1 MSVTYLDPQSGSSGK
16 RRDGAKNPVSP
27 RRAFR
32 QESTSGGGLRAVE
45 LSQLRASVDLPSE
58 GRKMLDL
65 IGELF
70 PICRSITG
78 EGLRQSLRRV
88 DELIPLVMHE
98 VPTGTQVFDWI
109 VPKEWNIRD
118 AYIKD
123 ANGRRIVDF
132 RDSNLHVVN
141 YSAPVNARL
150 SLAELRPH
158 LYSLPDRPDWIPY
171 RTTYYAET
179 WGFCLPHRQLESLP
193 DGEYEVVID
202 SSLRDG
208 SLTYGEC
215 LLPGR
220 VEDEILISTH
230 ICHPSLAN
238 DNLSGVAVAAVLAQN
253 LASAPRRY
261 TYRFLFVPGTI
272 GPIAWLA
279 RNQDKACRIKHGL
292 VLACVGDGGNI
303 NYKRSR
309 QGSADIDRAVECVL
323 RGKAA
328 PFELRD
334 FSPYGYDERQ
344 YCSPGF
350 DLPVGSFRRT
360 PHGEYREYHTSADN
374 PGFISGAHLT
384 DSLGTLLEVIDLLES
399 DVAFRNLS
407 PNCEPQL
414 GRRGL
419 LPAASE
425 SAQMALLWMLNL
437 SDGGN
442 SLLDIAERSGLP
454 FGELRRATE
463 ILVEH
468 GLLEECAKRRQ

>member
-1 MSVTYLDPQSGSSGK
+1 MSVFYLGHRSGIPGK
-16 RRDGAKNPVSP
+16 HRDGANPVSP
-27 RRAFR
+27 RQAFR
-32 QESTSGGGLRAVE
+32 QRSMTGGDLRARQ
-45 LSQLRASVDLPSE
+45 LSHLRASVDLPSE

-78 EGLRQSLRRV
+78 AGLRQSLKRV
-88 DELIPLVMHE
+88 GELIPLATHE
-98 VPTGTQVFDWI
+98 VPTGTQLFDWT
-109 VPKEWNIRD
+109 VPKEWNIAD

-123 ANGRRIVDF
+123 RDGRRIVDF
-132 RDSNLHVVN
+132 RDNNLHVVN
-141 YSAPVNARL
+141 YSAPVNARM

-158 LYSLPDRPDWIPY
+158 LHSLPDRPDWIPY

-208 SLTYGEC
+208 ALTYGEC
-215 LLPGR
+215 VLPGE
-220 VEDEILISTH
+220 VEDEVLISTH

-238 DNLSGVAVAAVLAQN
+238 DNLSGVAVAAALAQI
-253 LASAPRRY
+253 LASAPHRY

-279 RNQDKACRIKHGL
+279 RNQDKVRRIKHGL
-292 VLACVGDGGNI
+292 VLACVGDRGSI

-309 QGSADIDRAVECVL
+309 RGSADIDRAVECVL
-323 RGKAA
+323 RSRAK
-328 PFELRD
+328 PFEVRD

-360 PHGEYREYHTSADN
+360 PHGEYQEYHTSADN
-374 PGFISGAHLT
+374 LDFVSGVHLA
-384 DSLGTLLEVIDLLES
+384 DSLGTLLEAIDLLES

-419 LPAASE
+419 LPAANE

-437 SDGGN
+437 SDGSN

-463 ILVEH
+463 ILIEH

>member
-1 MSVTYLDPQSGSSGK
+1 MSASRAAAAARLRPVPAVA
-16 RRDGAKNPVSP
+16 RRLSHL
-27 RRAFR
+27 R
-32 QESTSGGGLRAVE
+32 TSI
-45 LSQLRASVDLPSE
+45 DLESE
-58 GRKMLDL
+58 GRKMREL

-70 PICRSITG
+70 SICRSITG
-78 EGLRQSLRRV
+78 EGLRQSLGRV
-88 DELIPLVMHE
+88 GELIPLAMHE
-98 VPTGTQVFDWI
+98 VPTGTQAFDWT

-118 AYIKD
+118 AYIND

-132 RDSNLHVVN
+132 RDNNLHVVN
-141 YSAPVNARL
+141 YSAPVNARMTL
-150 SLAELRPH
+150 GELRPH
-158 LYSLPDRPDWIPY
+158 LHSLPDRPDWIPY

-179 WGFCLPHRQLESLP
+179 WGFCLAHRQLESLT

-208 SLTYGEC
+208 ALTYGEC
-215 LLPGR
+215 VLPGDLD
-220 VEDEILISTH
+220 DEFLISTH

-238 DNLSGVAVAAVLAQN
+238 DNLSGVAVAASLAQI
-253 LASAPRRY
+253 LARNPHRY

-279 RNQDKACRIKHGL
+279 RNQDKVRRIKHGL
-292 VLACVGDGGNI
+292 VLACVGDRGSI

-309 QGSADIDRAVECVL
+309 RGSADIDRAVECVL
-323 RGKAA
+323 RSRAT
-328 PFELRD
+328 PFEVRD

-360 PHGEYREYHTSADN
+360 PHGEYQEYHISADN
-374 PGFISGAHLT
+374 LDFVSEAHLAG
-384 DSLGTLLEVIDLLES
+384 SLGALLETIDLLES

-437 SDGGN
+437 SDGTN
-442 SLLDIAERSGLP
+442 SLLDIAERSRLP

-463 ILVEH
+463 ILIEH

>member
-1 MSVTYLDPQSGSSGK
+1 M
-16 RRDGAKNPVSP
+16 
-27 RRAFR
+27 
-32 QESTSGGGLRAVE
+32 
-45 LSQLRASVDLPSE
+45 
-58 GRKMLDL
+58 
-65 IGELF
+65 
-70 PICRSITG
+70 
-78 EGLRQSLRRV
+78 
-88 DELIPLVMHE
+88 
-98 VPTGTQVFDWI
+98 
-109 VPKEWNIRD
+109 
-118 AYIKD
+118 
-123 ANGRRIVDF
+123 
-132 RDSNLHVVN
+132 VN
-141 YSAPVNARL
+141 YSAPVNARMTL
-150 SLAELRPH
+150 GELRPH
-158 LYSLPDRPDWIPY
+158 LHSLPDRPDWIPY

-179 WGFCLPHRQLESLP
+179 WGFCLPHRQLESLT

-208 SLTYGEC
+208 ALTYGEC
-215 LLPGR
+215 VLPGD
-220 VEDEILISTH
+220 VDDEFLISTH

-238 DNLSGVAVAAVLAQN
+238 DNLSGVAVAASLAQI
-253 LASAPRRY
+253 LARAPHRY

-272 GPIAWLA
+272 GPIAWLS
-279 RNQDKACRIKHGL
+279 RNQDKVRRIKHGL
-292 VLACVGDGGNI
+292 VLACVGDRGSI

-309 QGSADIDRAVECVL
+309 RGSADIDRAVECVL
-323 RGKAA
+323 RGRSE
-328 PFELRD
+328 PFEVRD

-360 PHGEYREYHTSADN
+360 PHGEYAEYHTSADN
-374 PGFISGAHLT
+374 LDFVSEAHLA
-384 DSLGTLLEVIDLLES
+384 DSLGALLEAIDLLES

-437 SDGGN
+437 SDGTN
-442 SLLDIAERSGLP
+442 SLLDIAERSRLP

-468 GLLEECAKRRQ
+468 GLLEECEKRCQ